1 MLIYIHLIIIYWLL
15 LEIEFVNIWNKYKH
29 NYNILITN
37 VKNKIKVKLDNNV
50 KLYMIY
56 NQNLDNYKIINQQQ
70 KKILVS
76 VIHVDK
82 L

>member
-1 MLIYIHLIIIYWLL
+1 
-15 LEIEFVNIWNKYKH
+15 
-29 NYNILITN
+29 
-37 VKNKIKVKLDNNV
+37 
-50 KLYMIY
+50 MIY